1 MEYIHQAQYYE
12 TDQMGIIH
20 HSNYIRWMEEA
31 RIAYMDQMEFPYKTV
46 EEAGIMSPV
55 LGVQCDYK
63 SMTHFGDRIC
73 IEVKLVSFGGLK
85 YELSYEMRDE
95 KTGEVRAVGFSR
107 HCYLR
112 KDGHPANIKKEL
124 PDLYRKMVLALE
136 ADS

>member
-1 MEYIHQAQYYE
+1 
-12 TDQMGIIH
+12 
-20 HSNYIRWMEEA
+20 
-31 RIAYMDQMEFPYKTV
+31 MDEMEFPYKTV

-63 SMTHFGDRIC
+63 SMTRFGDRIC

-85 YELSYEMRDE
+85 YELSYVMRDE
-95 KTGEVRAVGFSR
+95 KTGEIRAVGSSR

-124 PDLYRKMVLALE
+124 PDLYGKMALALE
-136 ADS
+136 TDS